1 MVELIRTN
9 SSNQDFIELVANLDM
24 YLKIV
29 DGDDHNFYNQYNGL
43 ESLKHVV
50 VAYSNKQPVGCGAFK
65 EYNTGTVEIK
75 RMYVNPTNRDSGIAS
90 KILKE
95 LEDWSRELNY
105 TKSILE
111 TGLKQVEAINFYKKN
126 NYYLIPNYEQYKGVE
141 NSLCFEKN
149 LELN

>member
-1 MVELIRTN
+1 MIEIFRTN
-9 SSNQDFIELVANLDM
+9 SSNQDFIELVANLDR

-43 ESLKHVV
+43 ESLNQVV
-50 VAYSNKQPVGCGAFK
+50 IAYVNNLPVGCGAFK
-65 EYNTGTVEIK
+65 EYNPTTTEIK

-111 TGLKQVEAINFYKKN
+111 TGLKQVEAINLYKKN
-126 NYYLIPNYEQYKGVE
+126 DYQLIPNYGQYKGVE
-141 NSLCFEKN
+141 NSLCFEKK
-149 LELN
+149 LTL